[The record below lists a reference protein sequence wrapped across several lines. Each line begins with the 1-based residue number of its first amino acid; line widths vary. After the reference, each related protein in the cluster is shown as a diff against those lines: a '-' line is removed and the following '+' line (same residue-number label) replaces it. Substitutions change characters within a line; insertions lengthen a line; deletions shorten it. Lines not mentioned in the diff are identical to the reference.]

1 MRVGEIAVEVAQ
13 GDDDAF
19 EGLAL
24 AADFLGARRVIPQ
37 RGVFAQLDQ
46 FFETAGF
53 GLVVKDT
60 SAAPP
65 CAPGDPAGDWRW
77 R

>member
-1 MRVGEIAVEVAQ
+1 V
-13 GDDDAF
+13 DDAF

-37 RGVFAQLDQ
+37 RGVFAELDQ

-53 GLVVKDT
+53 RLVVKDT

-65 CAPGDPAGDWRW
+65 RALRGRAGNWRW